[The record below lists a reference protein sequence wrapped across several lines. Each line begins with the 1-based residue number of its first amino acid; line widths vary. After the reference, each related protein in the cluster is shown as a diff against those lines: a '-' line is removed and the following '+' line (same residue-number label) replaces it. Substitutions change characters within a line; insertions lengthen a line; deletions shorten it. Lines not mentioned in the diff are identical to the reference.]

1 MCKFICS
8 LYETT
13 LRLPHIGSFY
23 SEPELPIEV
32 AKKGFLPLA
41 RHTWRAEEN
50 RRDGEEAAI
59 PPRWTRSVRY
69 FGLSAWSAD
78 AERPPRFSGN
88 KCQ

>member
-13 LRLPHIGSFY
+13 LRLPYMSSFY

-32 AKKGFLPLA
+32 TRKDFYRWLGAPDEPRRSDATARSPRYPPLDSLSA
-41 RHTWRAEEN
+41 L
-50 RRDGEEAAI
+50 
-59 PPRWTRSVRY
+59 
-69 FGLSAWSAD
+69 FGLSAWSTD
-78 AERPPRFSGN
+78 AERPPRLSGN